1 MDIGEKIMPWT
12 KGLGILPVLF
22 SYGQAV
28 GSDYRFAMLD
38 GRTNSFCL
46 DFGGEERHDGF
57 RSDAWSSNMNA
68 YLFIY

>member
-1 MDIGEKIMPWT
+1 MVIGEKIMPWT

-28 GSDYRFAMLD
+28 GNDHRFAMLD

-46 DFGGEERHDGF
+46 DLAEKRDGTVFEVRHGHQ
-57 RSDAWSSNMNA
+57 
-68 YLFIY
+68 I